1 MHFCFSGEMRKM
13 SKHGRK
19 CRKMSKLATKSFART
34 LFKDMK
40 NFYNKVETNSWT
52 GVCLKTEKR
61 GNMNG
66 ADVVFSDGVCK

>member
-1 MHFCFSGEMRKM
+1 
-13 SKHGRK
+13 
-19 CRKMSKLATKSFART
+19 MSKLATKSFART